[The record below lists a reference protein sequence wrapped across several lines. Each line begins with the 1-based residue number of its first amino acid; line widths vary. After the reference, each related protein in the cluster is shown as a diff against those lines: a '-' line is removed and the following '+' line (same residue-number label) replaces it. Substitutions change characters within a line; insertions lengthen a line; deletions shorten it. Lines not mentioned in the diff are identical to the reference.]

1 MNDNS
6 GIISQF
12 GFEYQKLVFI
22 YKAIQINNDE
32 YIIYEGVDD
41 IEIDK
46 ENPIS
51 TFETSKYLCQTKSG
65 NITLPIYKKILLN
78 WLLNLDKHTCFIC
91 VSENDF
97 SFEDDSFAD
106 KFANEIINSNQKEN
120 ALISRVKDKYTTQKN
135 IKDLK
140 NDINMLLSKAKFSTL
155 NIEKLVSE
163 SIKKFAEL
171 YCEDTCSKVIGRERY
186 FRLCDI
192 LHKDIAKSLIQK
204 ENYKLSFKTLFLK
217 ILSVC
222 EAITDEKYD
231 ISYFEFK
238 KRAGSKIEEILESQ
252 SDAVRQ
258 LKLVFPGNDKAV
270 INGLTEQMFY
280 EDLREYFISINKQ
293 EEIKNLECVAK
304 YNYDETLQYFAGYG
318 EERTPYKTFYK
329 TVEKNLPAPLPSD
342 RSSSLSF
349 YRHGCYIHLT
359 DTRIDKD
366 LKIKWG
372 EIDDENN

>member
-6 GIISQF
+6 GITSQF

-22 YKAIQINNDE
+22 YEAMQINKEE
-32 YIIYEGVDD
+32 YIIYEGQDD

-46 ENPIS
+46 ENPIEI
-51 TFETSKYLCQTKSG
+51 FETSKYLCQTKSG
-65 NITLPIYKKILLN
+65 NITPTIFKKILLN
-78 WLLNLDKHTCFIC
+78 WLLNLDKHTRFIC

-97 SFEDDSFAD
+97 SFNDDSFAD
-106 KFANEIINSNQKEN
+106 KFAKEIINSNNKEN

-135 IKDLK
+135 IEDLK
-140 NDINMLLSKAKFSTL
+140 NDINLLLSKAEFLTY

-171 YCEDTCSKVIGRERY
+171 YCDDTSSKVIGRERY
-186 FRLCDI
+186 FQLCDI
-192 LHKDIAKSLIQK
+192 LHKDIAESLIKK

-238 KRAGSKIEEILESQ
+238 KRADSKIEEILESQ

-258 LKLVFPGNDKAV
+258 LKLVFPGNDEAV
-270 INGLTEQMFY
+270 ISGLTEQMFY

-293 EEIKNLECVAK
+293 EEIKNLERVAK

-318 EERTPYKTFYK
+318 EERTPYKTYYK
-329 TVEKNLPAPLPSD
+329 TVKKNLPAPLPSD
-342 RSSSLSF
+342 RSSSFSF

-359 DTRIDKD
+359 DTGIDKD

-372 EIDDENN
+372 EIGDENN

>member
-6 GIISQF
+6 GITSQF

-22 YKAIQINNDE
+22 YKAMQINNDE
-32 YIIYEGVDD
+32 YIIYEGEDD

-46 ENPIS
+46 ENPLS

-65 NITLPIYKKILLN
+65 NVTLPIFKKILLN

-91 VSENDF
+91 VSENHFPTND
-97 SFEDDSFAD
+97 ESFAD
-106 KFANEIINSNQKEN
+106 IFANEIIKSNKQEN

-135 IKDLK
+135 IEDLK
-140 NDINMLLSKAKFSTL
+140 NDINMLLSKAEFLTF
-155 NIEKLVSE
+155 NIEKLVNE

-186 FRLCDI
+186 YLLCRTLHEDI
-192 LHKDIAKSLIQK
+192 TESLIKK

-238 KRAGSKIEEILESQ
+238 KRAYSKIEEILESQ

-270 INGLTEQMFY
+270 ISGLTEQMFY

-293 EEIKNLECVAK
+293 EEINNLERVAK

-318 EERTPYKTFYK
+318 EERTPYKTYYK
-329 TVEKNLPAPLPSD
+329 TVKKNLPAPLPSD
-342 RSSSLSF
+342 RSSSFSF

-359 DTRIDKD
+359 DTGIDKD

-372 EIDDENN
+372 EIGDENN